1 MGYKR
6 SAKKCREKFENV
18 DKYYKRTKDGRAG
31 RGDGKAYRFFSE
43 LEALRGASHPVSSLA
58 ATPVAIMAP
67 PPAAG
72 TTTTAPM
79 VAAGDVV
86 SFSSCSDGGKRKRRR
101 DGNGEGSGSNMMRFF
116 EGLMRQVTERQEEMQ
131 QRFIEAIERREQERV
146 VREEAWRRQEVALLA
161 REQDALERERAVAA
175 SRDAAVV
182 SFIQSVTGQTTPMP
196 PPTSPPPPP
205 PFVNLKP
212 PSSAVHDLQAL
223 QPATPKPMLS
233 SGLQPQQQQEHTP
246 PQQQLGGAPS
256 RWPKAEVHALIRMRT
271 ELEDAAPKGPL
282 WEDVSAGMRRLG
294 YDRSSKRC
302 KEKWENINKYF
313 KKVKESNK
321 KRPDDSK
328 TCPYYHQ
335 LDALYRSKER
345 KSLAAPPPDQPVVA
359 AVPLSQQT
367 PPPHRQLLPGAGGGG
382 GANNNKQQ
390 DCSNGNGC
398 TAATSDNMRT
408 TSHGSNGN
416 GGSATTNK
424 VTLITRSLILLL
436 DCI

>member
-146 VREEAWRRQEVALLA
+146 VREEAWRRQEVARLA

-196 PPTSPPPPP
+196 PPTSPPPP

>member
-18 DKYYKRTKDGRAG
+18 DKYYKRIKDGRAG

-146 VREEAWRRQEVALLA
+146 VREEAWRRQEVARLA
-161 REQDALERERAVAA
+161 REQDALERERAVAE

-196 PPTSPPPPP
+196 PPTSPPPP

-335 LDALYRSKER
+335 LDELYRSKEC